1 MTTANQGPSS
11 QTLFVDGCKIT
22 IAYSEQNNP
31 TALHAIRDT
40 LISNIS
46 AKKG

>member
-31 TALHAIRDT
+31 TARHAILDA
-40 LISNIS
+40 LICNIS
-46 AKKG
+46 AKNG